1 MDHIAG
7 RLNEIARNIEVVSAD
22 PVTRHGFTQ
31 VPNFLFKG
39 SGLSIG
45 AIVVYAKFLS
55 YAWHNDY
62 CFPGQEQLAADIG
75 VTDRS
80 VRTWVKEL
88 QTAGLLEVEQ
98 RGLGK
103 TNLYRL
109 HFRVA
114 GRSGDNSGPD
124 RKNFPVWNGTD
135 FRSGAEKCSGHSI

>member
-1 MDHIAG
+1 MDHIAAN
-7 RLNEIARNIEVVSAD
+7 LARIQQNIEIVGAD
-22 PVTRHGFTQ
+22 SVTRNGFTQ

-62 CFPGQEQLAADIG
+62 CFPGQEKLAADID

-80 VRTWVKEL
+80 VRTWIKEL
-88 QTAGLLEVEQ
+88 QGAGLLEVQQ

-103 TNLYRL
+103 TNIYKL
-109 HFRVA
+109 HFTVKQKKKL
-114 GRSGDNSGPD
+114 RS
-124 RKNFPVWNGTD
+124 
-135 FRSGAEKCSGHSI
+135 FRS

>member
-1 MDHIAG
+1 MDHIAAN
-7 RLNEIARNIEVVSAD
+7 LARIQQNIEIVGAD
-22 PVTRHGFTQ
+22 PVTRNGFTQ

-62 CFPGQEQLAADIG
+62 CFPGQEKLAADID

-80 VRTWVKEL
+80 VRTWIKEL
-88 QTAGLLEVEQ
+88 QEAGLLEVHQ

-103 TNLYRL
+103 TNIYKL
-109 HFRVA
+109 HFTVK
-114 GRSGDNSGPD
+114 PK
-124 RKNFPVWNGTD
+124 RK
-135 FRSGAEKCSGHSI
+135 